1 MKRKRNEL
9 RWRPTGIL
17 YGYQPRKLRFLLRRK
32 SVINSINH
40 ERVLVGCLMDNIHEM
55 PKQHSQKI
63 PQTTYT
69 KLPPNSFKDSN
80 GLIEGL
86 LGDVSCY

>member
-1 MKRKRNEL
+1 
-9 RWRPTGIL
+9 
-17 YGYQPRKLRFLLRRK
+17 
-32 SVINSINH
+32 
-40 ERVLVGCLMDNIHEM
+40 MDNIHEM

-86 LGDVSCY
+86 LGGLFLSVKTRKRTRKIRGEDKDGIPKFQHNSLLEN

>member
-1 MKRKRNEL
+1 M
-9 RWRPTGIL
+9 
-17 YGYQPRKLRFLLRRK
+17 
-32 SVINSINH
+32 INSINH
-40 ERVLVGCLMDNIHEM
+40 ESVLAGCLMDNIHEM
-55 PKQHSQKI
+55 LKQHSQ
-63 PQTTYT
+63 

>member
-1 MKRKRNEL
+1 M
-9 RWRPTGIL
+9 
-17 YGYQPRKLRFLLRRK
+17 
-32 SVINSINH
+32 INSINH
-40 ERVLVGCLMDNIHEM
+40 KRVLTGSLMDNIHEI

-63 PQTTYT
+63 PKTTYT

-86 LGDVSCY
+86 LGVLLFMLLVSFLKGWILTGCLRGVKYSLREINVP

>member
-1 MKRKRNEL
+1 M
-9 RWRPTGIL
+9 
-17 YGYQPRKLRFLLRRK
+17 
-32 SVINSINH
+32 INSINH
-40 ERVLVGCLMDNIHEM
+40 KRVLTGCLMDNIHET

-86 LGDVSCY
+86 LGVVIYTISFFSKRVVFDWVFEGVNIP